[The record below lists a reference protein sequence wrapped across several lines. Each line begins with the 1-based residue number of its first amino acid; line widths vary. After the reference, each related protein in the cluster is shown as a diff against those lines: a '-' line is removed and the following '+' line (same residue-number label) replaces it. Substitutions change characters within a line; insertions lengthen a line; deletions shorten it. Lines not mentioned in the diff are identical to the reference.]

1 MKYPQL
7 WRNLGLCLCL
17 LFAPTGMPQA
27 DGATH
32 VVCRGET
39 LTSIAR
45 LHRTSLTTLQKLNPK
60 VTPHLILKGQSLT
73 VPDRAPKESPK
84 ASGRIAKS
92 NGKSKDLAKSSP
104 VSARLSST
112 GYGGAKP
119 EPKKPAPAKVSA
131 RNRDREDDNPPRPRS
146 VGAITSYK
154 VKKGDTLASI
164 ARRKGTS
171 VKQLMAMNRLSDNHL
186 SINQPLL
193 VPASGSRDG
202 NAIDISPPAP
212 RPRSQQEPASDRNSK
227 KKEPAP
233 ALKKQEPAPPASGT
247 YYHIVRRNESFST
260 IAAEHGVSWGQLAR
274 ANRSVDPETIRVNQ
288 RLNVPGTQVASRAP
302 VRETPRSTRENTG
315 GSSGRARTRS
325 NREDIADSTPAKER
339 RHPSAAT
346 QESNRSP
353 SSNRLSAARHSPES
367 EPAPPVRQPVTAAE
381 DPLAPLEPALD
392 ATVPAADSAPTPMT
406 AYKVA
411 EGDTIESIAKEF
423 STTPSE
429 LRALNRMNSFDKPIV
444 NGYVFVPWAAPVVQ
458 E

>member
-7 WRNLGLCLCL
+7 WRNSGLCLCL

-32 VVCRGET
+32 VVRRGET
-39 LTSIAR
+39 LFSIAR
-45 LHRTSLTTLQKLNPK
+45 LHHTSLTTLQKLNPK

-73 VPDRAPKESPK
+73 VPGGAFKESPK
-84 ASGRIAKS
+84 ASGKTAKS
-92 NGKSKDLAKSSP
+92 NSKSKDLAKSSP
-104 VSARLSST
+104 VSARPFPSS
-112 GYGGAKP
+112 YGGAKP
-119 EPKKPAPAKVSA
+119 EPKKPAPGKALS
-131 RNRDREDDNPPRPRS
+131 RSRDEDDNDIRKQRS

-154 VKKGDTLASI
+154 VKKGDTLVSI

-171 VKQLMAMNRLSDNHL
+171 VKQLMAMNRLSDSHL

-193 VPASGSRDG
+193 VPASGSPDG
-202 NAIDISPPAP
+202 NTVDISPPVP
-212 RPRSQQEPASDRNSK
+212 RPRSQQEPASGRSSK

-233 ALKKQEPAPPASGT
+233 APKKQEPAPPASGT
-247 YYHIVRRNESFST
+247 YYHIVRRNESFSS

-302 VRETPRSTRENTG
+302 VREPPRSTRENSSG
-315 GSSGRARTRS
+315 GGRARSRS
-325 NREDIADSTPAKER
+325 NSGDMAASAPARER
-339 RHPSAAT
+339 GRQSATT
-346 QESNRSP
+346 QESERSP

-367 EPAPPVRQPVTAAE
+367 EPASPVRQPVTASE

-411 EGDTIESIAKEF
+411 EGDTIESIAREF

-429 LRALNRMNSFDKPIV
+429 LRALNRMNSFDKPIA